1 MRFLFVDYDS
11 KRNVGFVPSQDF
23 FCLILVNF
31 HELTFIELSSVL
43 LFSRRYDLL
52 EIYTVFGRNSGVSKK
67 FKRLDASVLG
77 VRGFSDSI

>member
-1 MRFLFVDYDS
+1 M
-11 KRNVGFVPSQDF
+11 PSQDF

-67 FKRLDASVLG
+67 FERLALRVT
-77 VRGFSDSI
+77 RGSSFSN